1 MRRSRTL
8 PLRISFVTP
17 CRVWCPCY
25 RLPQPRTGNATRLL
39 HRLGLGSSRFA
50 RRYSGS
56 HCCFLLLGVLRCFN
70 SPGSLH
76 RPYFIQTGVTPHDGC
91 RVSPFGH
98 PRIEAWSAAPRGF
111 SQPPTS
117 FIGIRRQG
125 IHRWLFVAWRT
136 KMLVLAMQVSKGRA
150 GCSCN
155 QGAPGE
161 RNREGPTAPAS
172 PPGGRVLRPVT
183 GRRLPNSSWSTG
195 SSHPKWMGSDSL
207 ERR

>member
-1 MRRSRTL
+1 VVRRSRTL

-17 CRVWCPCY
+17 CRVWCPCN
-25 RLPQPRTGNATRLL
+25 RLPQPRTGNATRLY

-136 KMLVLAMQVSKGRA
+136 KMLVLAMQVSR
-150 GCSCN
+150 
-155 QGAPGE
+155 GAQTHCRKAEVPPENGTE
-161 RNREGPTAPAS
+161 KARQLPTRHREDES
-172 PPGGRVLRPVT
+172 YDR
-183 GRRLPNSSWSTG
+183 
-195 SSHPKWMGSDSL
+195 
-207 ERR
+207 